1 MRSPLKP
8 PSYNPCHPWDDF
20 MRSRETMGNL
30 HVPVLGWVWRM
41 RTVCSNDSEQ
51 SLYHVRLLARF
62 ACVPNAESTNGMA
75 HMQQSFF
82 LSSEIATLC
91 EASRLVVDSAA
102 FASWYFDSARMAE
115 PPTKWSWTGPRQ
127 SIQASRSCNS
137 LCRWVNASVS
147 STGLLHVRLQWRH
160 GSYFSLHGH
169 VVQER
174 WVAKCPHSKM
184 PKLRHSCIVDF
195 RSGFDRSRKQSGNI
209 LKQHRIMDVMVTVT
223 LHPHVTKTTHWLE
236 DVGSSRI
243 QLVENALMAP
253 HFLQTLVLYL
263 PRHSHSRWWWNTR
276 SNSTCLDLE
285 VSNSATWRKDL
296 DPMIPMQS
304 DD

>member
-1 MRSPLKP
+1 MNQVPWLKP
-8 PSYNPCHPWDDF
+8 WPRWEYAKPIEAPFLQSLPSLRWFYALA
-20 MRSRETMGNL
+20 GNI

-51 SLYHVRLLARF
+51 SLYHVRLLACF

-91 EASRLVVDSAA
+91 EANRLVVDSAA

-160 GSYFSLHGH
+160 GSYFFLHGH

-184 PKLRHSCIVDF
+184 PKLRHSC
-195 RSGFDRSRKQSGNI
+195 RLSQWLWQKQKTEWEHIETTPDHGRDGNCN
-209 LKQHRIMDVMVTVT
+209 
-223 LHPHVTKTTHWLE
+223 PP
-236 DVGSSRI
+236 SSCYKD
-243 QLVENALMAP
+243 NAL
-253 HFLQTLVLYL
+253 VG
-263 PRHSHSRWWWNTR
+263 RCW
-276 SNSTCLDLE
+276 
-285 VSNSATWRKDL
+285 K
-296 DPMIPMQS
+296 
-304 DD
+304 